1 MTPRRA
7 RQALCLFLLLAAA
20 VAHNALFR
28 QTRPVAGGSSAV
40 ATVPS
45 AGVPSAAVPSANVS
59 GQRTATAAG
68 TALAER
74 PAGPAKDPP
83 GQRPPTAP
91 SAGLAERPS
100 SAAKEAPEKRLGT
113 GRFKP
118 EGANTEVGSVT
129 GIAVKQEVA
138 RIDTI
143 RAIQRELRQRGYGA
157 LVSDGR
163 LRLATRAAIMAY
175 EYDHGLPLTGQASEP
190 LLARILFGGAPAAD
204 PAAAGK
210 VRSAEA
216 QEVVR
221 SVQQWLAALGY
232 QPGAPD
238 GQLQAETIRAI
249 REFEM
254 DKGLVPKGR
263 ISAEL
268 VGQLAAPLA
277 PPRLSRR

>member
-20 VAHNALFR
+20 VAYNALFR
-28 QTRPVAGGSSAV
+28 QTRPVVGGSSNVAV
-40 ATVPS
+40 S
-45 AGVPSAAVPSANVS
+45 VPSAAVPA
-59 GQRTATAAG
+59 QRTATAVG

-74 PAGPAKDPP
+74 PSGPAKDPS
-83 GQRPPTAP
+83 GQRLPTAP
-91 SAGLAERPS
+91 TAGLAERPS
-100 SAAKEAPEKRLGT
+100 SAAKEAPEKRLRAA
-113 GRFKP
+113 RFKP
-118 EGANTEVGSVT
+118 EGANTEVGSVS
-129 GIAVKQEVA
+129 GVPLKPEA
-138 RIDTI
+138 RIDTV
-143 RAIQRELRQRGYGA
+143 RAIQRELRQKGYGA
-157 LVSDGR
+157 LVSDGS

-175 EYDHGLPLTGQASEP
+175 EYDHGLPLTGQASET

-221 SVQQWLAALGY
+221 SVQQSLAALGY

-238 GQLQAETIRAI
+238 GQLQDDTIRAI

-268 VGQLAAPLA
+268 VGQLAAPSA
-277 PPRLSRR
+277 PKLSRR

>member
-20 VAHNALFR
+20 VAYNALFR
-28 QTRPVAGGSSAV
+28 QTRPVAGGSSNVAV
-40 ATVPS
+40 S
-45 AGVPSAAVPSANVS
+45 VPSAAGP
-59 GQRTATAAG
+59 GQRTATPAG
-68 TALAER
+68 TALAQR
-74 PAGPAKDPP
+74 PSGPATDPP
-83 GQRPPTAP
+83 GQRLPTLP
-91 SAGLAERPS
+91 MAGLAERPS
-100 SAAKEAPEKRLGT
+100 SAAKEAPEKRL
-113 GRFKP
+113 RAARVKP
-118 EGANTEVGSVT
+118 EGANTEVGSVS
-129 GIAVKQEVA
+129 GVPLKQEVG

-157 LVSDGR
+157 LVSDGS

-175 EYDHGLPLTGQASEP
+175 EYDHGLPLTGQASET

-210 VRSAEA
+210 VGSAEA

-221 SVQQWLAALGY
+221 SVQQSLAALGY

-238 GQLQAETIRAI
+238 GQLQEETIRAI

-254 DKGLVPKGR
+254 DKGLVPRGR

-268 VGQLAAPLA
+268 VAQLAAPPA
-277 PPRLSRR
+277 PKLSRR